1 MPRYA
6 AIDIGS
12 NSLRMEAAEVTSSE
26 PPQILVSERAVTRLG
41 LSVFRTGRISAEAMD
56 TVCGLLATMAQQYK
70 KLNVVGVRAVATS
83 AVRDASNQKDF
94 LTRAS
99 QAIGTGVE
107 IISGQEEAR
116 LIHLGVQSRWPHPS
130 QRVLIVDIGGGSA
143 EIILSEKGH
152 VAQAFSKPLGALRLT
167 ELFLKADPPREIEI
181 HRLEQY
187 IHERLAAAVTRVGD
201 EKVDRVIATAA
212 TASAVVSAVNQIP
225 RAKRDSADRVRASS
239 SQLRKL
245 YEDLCRSSLEQRRKI
260 AGIGPRRAEIIIP
273 GTAVLLSILQ
283 SLNLPSLYY
292 CAAGVR
298 DGIIADLH
306 ARGAGRELAQLNRD
320 QREIVEAMTTKY
332 GVSLRH
338 ARKVARLTNDL
349 FRGLQPLHNLPA
361 QYGRL
366 LEAAAYLHD
375 VGHYVN
381 DTSHHKH
388 SYYLVLNSDMPG
400 FDAKERE
407 LVANLCRYHRKAM
420 PTADH
425 ANLQPLDAETRRVV
439 TMLSPLLRLAD
450 NLDRGHGQRVR
461 SIECT
466 LRNGEVILE
475 LQSDKDVGLEAWA
488 AERNGEMFRQ
498 VYERPLVITK
508 ARA

>member
-12 NSLRMEAAEVTSSE
+12 NSLRMEAAEVNGNE

-41 LSVFRTGRISAEAMD
+41 SSVFRTGRISAEA
-56 TVCGLLATMAQQYK
+56 TESVSALLATMAQQYK
-70 KLNVVGVRAVATS
+70 RLNVSAVRAVATS
-83 AVRDASNQKDF
+83 AVRDASNQKEF
-94 LTRAS
+94 LARAS

-116 LIHLGVQSRWPHPS
+116 LIHLGVQSRWPHPA
-130 QRVLIVDIGGGSA
+130 QRVLMIDIGGGSA

-152 VAQAFSKPLGALRLT
+152 MSQAFSKPLGALRLT

-181 HRLEQY
+181 HSMEQY
-187 IHERLAAAVTRVGD
+187 IDERIAAAVARVGS

-212 TASAVVSAVNQIP
+212 TAAAVVSAVNQVP
-225 RAKRDSADRVRASS
+225 RSKRDSIDRMRASS
-239 SQLRKL
+239 SQLRRL
-245 YEDLCRSSLEQRRKI
+245 YDELCRSNLEQRRKI
-260 AGIGPRRAEIIIP
+260 TGIGPRRAEIIIP
-273 GTAVLLSILQ
+273 GAAVLMSVLQ

-306 ARGAGRELAQLNRD
+306 ARGAGRELAQLSRD
-320 QREIVEAMTTKY
+320 QRETVEAMTVKY
-332 GVSLRH
+332 GVSLKH
-338 ARKVARLTNDL
+338 GRKVARLTGDL
-349 FRGLQPLHNLPA
+349 FRGLQTLHNLPPR
-361 QYGRL
+361 YGRL

-375 VGHYVN
+375 VGHFVN
-381 DTSHHKH
+381 DISHHKH
-388 SYYLVLNSDMPG
+388 SYYLVMNSDMPG

-407 LVANLCRYHRKAM
+407 LVANLCRYHRKAA
-420 PTADH
+420 PTGDH
-425 ANLQPLDAETRRVV
+425 INLQPLEAESRRVISL
-439 TMLSPLLRLAD
+439 LSPLLRLAD
-450 NLDRGHGQRVR
+450 NLDRSHGQRVR
-461 SIECT
+461 SIQCV

-475 LQSDKDVGLEAWA
+475 LESDKDVGLEAWA
-488 AERNGEMFRQ
+488 AERNSELFRQ
-498 VYERPLVITK
+498 VYDRPLVITK